1 MFYHE
6 LGEGGVGGVLI
17 GVRRIRD
24 RGSRCGLLAFEQKV
38 ERIGSLPIGT
48 SAPPIMLYLNI
59 GSVSLKMIEVEMA
72 HPRIYHL
79 GEIVF
84 LNRSM
89 GPHIPKK
96 HSYRMLRNRP
106 STALSRS
113 LLEDSLQCIPP
124 ELESNSSQ
132 SRLSHSRRNEM

>member
-1 MFYHE
+1 MFYRE
-6 LGEGGVGGVLI
+6 LGEGGVGGVLA

-59 GSVSLKMIEVEMA
+59 GSGSLKMIKVEIA

-89 GPHIPKK
+89 VPHIPKK

-106 STALSRS
+106 SPDLSRS

-132 SRLSHSRRNEM
+132 RRLCHGCRD